1 MRLRP
6 GAAAVAACGALLLAA
21 SLEAAEEVRSRQ
33 VDGVTLFTMRPT
45 RRPEAPPASAPEP
58 ARRAAPREIIAL
70 VEEAGARHGLDPRL
84 ITTVISVESAFNP
97 RAVSPKGA
105 RGLMQ
110 LMPLTAR
117 QYGVTDLND
126 PRENIE
132 GGVAYLKDLSRRYK
146 GDLRLALAAYNAGPE
161 AVERASGVPN
171 FRETR
176 EYLRKIEA
184 RYGALA
190 SGSDPAGG
198 GTRPFRALPARIRA
212 SQDENGETVY
222 TNARGPGLRVITKPR

>member
-6 GAAAVAACGALLLAA
+6 GAAVAAACGALLLPP
-21 SLEAAEEVRSRQ
+21 STDAETVRSRQ
-33 VDGVTLFTMRPT
+33 EDGVTVFTLRPT
-45 RRPEAPPASAPEP
+45 RRPEAPPARAPEP
-58 ARRAAPREIIAL
+58 GRRSAPPEIITL
-70 VEEAGARHGLDPRL
+70 VEEASARHGLDPRL
-84 ITTVISVESAFNP
+84 VTTVISVESAFNP

-117 QYGVTDLND
+117 QYGVNDLND

-132 GGVAYLKDLSRRYK
+132 GGVAYLKDLTRRYK

-190 SGSDPAGG
+190 PGGDPADG
-198 GTRPFRALPARIRA
+198 GTRPFRGALPARIRA

-222 TNARGPGLRVITKPR
+222 TNARGRGMRVITRPR

>member
-1 MRLRP
+1 MRLL
-6 GAAAVAACGALLLAA
+6 GAAAACGALLLPPPV
-21 SLEAAEEVRSRQ
+21 AAEEVRSRQ

-45 RRPEAPPASAPEP
+45 RRPEAPTARVPEP
-58 ARRAAPREIIAL
+58 GRRTAPPEIIEL
-70 VEEAGARHGLDPRL
+70 VEEASARHGLDPRL

-110 LMPLTAR
+110 LMPQTAR
-117 QYGVTDLND
+117 QYGVSDLND

-132 GGVAYLKDLSRRYK
+132 GGVAYLRDLTRRYK

-184 RYGALA
+184 RYGVLA
-190 SGSDPAGG
+190 SGGDPGSG
-198 GTRPFRALPARIRA
+198 GTRPFRARPARIRA

-222 TNARGPGLRVITKPR
+222 TNARGPGLRVVTKPR